1 MRQRRAWQMLW
12 RRFWRAYLR
21 PRTLGERGELAAK
34 KYLKSLGYIIIAHGS
49 RGPFGELDII
59 AVDQKTVVFIEVKTR
74 SSHGTGHPADAV
86 DLHKRRRLTRLALAY
101 LKRHELLE
109 CAARF
114 DIVAV
119 TWPDS
124 SKKPV
129 IEHFLNAF
137 EPTEKWN
144 MFA

>member
-1 MRQRRAWQMLW
+1 MRQSRAWRGLW

-21 PRTLGERGELAAK
+21 PRTLGERGELAARQ
-34 KYLKSLGYIIIAHGS
+34 YLKARGYVIIAHGS

-59 AVDQKTVVFIEVKTR
+59 AVDQKTVVFVEVKTR
-74 SSHGTGHPADAV
+74 RSHDTGHPADAV
-86 DLHKRRRLTRLALAY
+86 DLRKRRRLTRLALAY
-101 LKRHELLE
+101 LKRHDLLE

-119 TWPDS
+119 TWPDNAR
-124 SKKPV
+124 KPV
-129 IEHFLNAF
+129 IEHFINAF
-137 EPTEKWN
+137 EPTEKGN

>member
-1 MRQRRAWQMLW
+1 MRRRRAWQRLW
-12 RRFWRAYLR
+12 RRLWRAYLR

-34 KYLKSLGYIIIAHGS
+34 RYLRSCGYTIIAHGS

-59 AVDQKTVVFIEVKTR
+59 AVDRQTVVFVEVKTR
-74 SSHGTGHPADAV
+74 RSHDTGHPADAV
-86 DLHKRRRLTRLALAY
+86 DLRKRRRLTRLALAY

-119 TWPDS
+119 TWPDGAR
-124 SKKPV
+124 KP
-129 IEHFLNAF
+129 IIQHFTNAF

-144 MFA
+144 LFG

>member
-1 MRQRRAWQMLW
+1 MRERRAWRMLW

-34 KYLKSLGYIIIAHGS
+34 KFLKSLGYIIIVHGS

-59 AVDQKTVVFIEVKTR
+59 AVDKKTVVFVEVKTR
-74 SSHGTGHPADAV
+74 TSHDAGHPADAV
-86 DLHKRRRLTRLALAY
+86 DLAKRRRLTRLALAY
-101 LKRHELLE
+101 LKRHDLLE

-119 TWPDS
+119 TWPPDARQ
-124 SKKPV
+124 P
-129 IEHFLNAF
+129 IIQHYINAF
-137 EPTEKWN
+137 EPTEKGN
-144 MFA
+144 LFA